1 MAFFVNNKN
10 VGCPIFVKSDEIL
23 VPNPIFSENG
33 SSSVFDKIKC
43 EFRVEETSAEKAK
56 FNLKNKDSKLKQN
69 SITSASL
76 SNCGKYICACD
87 SNNCLHLWEHEES
100 NWKILS
106 VRPLTRKCQK
116 AIFTN
121 SSANIIL
128 CDRGGDVF
136 DYSVSKCEESGNLIL
151 GHISLILDISIS
163 NDDKYLA
170 TCDRDGK
177 IRISCYPNS
186 YNILSYCLGHQEF
199 VSSIQFIQL
208 AEEILLSGSGDG
220 SIRLWKY
227 KNNGLQFKC
236 VSLQENDILCKA
248 CNVQNEAEIK
258 AKLNHEVSEKLVLSD
273 KQVLF
278 SVRCVK
284 YSQEHQLL
292 AVIFHLQPIIA
303 IYKILNDSDDSLNFQ
318 QFISLDA
325 PPVDAVFMNNGQL
338 LILIKSTSVS
348 VKCFDYEVENQKFI
362 PIADNDSVAVL
373 KAVQD
378 FYNDFENIHF
388 QDDFVSLF
396 KRVYENNNEDE
407 DCNDVQKK
415 KNKTE

>member
-10 VGCPIFVKSDEIL
+10 FGCPIFVKSDEIL
-23 VPNPIFSENG
+23 VPNPIFPENR
-33 SSSVFDKIKC
+33 SNLVFDKIKC
-43 EFRVEETSAEKAK
+43 ESRVEETSVEKAK
-56 FNLKNKDSKLKQN
+56 SNSKNKDSKIKQN
-69 SITSASL
+69 SITSASV
-76 SNCGKYICACD
+76 SNCGKYISACD
-87 SNNCLHLWEHEES
+87 SNNCLHLWKGEKD
-100 NWKILS
+100 NWELLS
-106 VRPLTRKCQK
+106 VRSLTRKCQK
-116 AIFTN
+116 VIFTN
-121 SSANIIL
+121 SCSNIIL
-128 CDRGGDVF
+128 CDRGGDLF
-136 DYSVSKCEESGNLIL
+136 DYSVSKYKEPGNLIL
-151 GHISLILDISIS
+151 GHISLILDIAIS
-163 NDDKYLA
+163 SDDKYLA

-199 VSSIQFIQL
+199 VSSIQFIPL
-208 AEEILLSGSGDG
+208 DEEILLSSSGDG

-236 VSLQENDILCKA
+236 ISLHENNTLCKA
-248 CNVQNEAEIK
+248 CNLESDAEIK
-258 AKLNHEVSEKLVLSD
+258 DKLNHQVSEKLVLSE

-284 YSQEHQLL
+284 YCKKYQLL

-303 IYKILNDSDDSLNFQ
+303 VYKLSDDCLNFQ

-325 PPVDAVFMNNGQL
+325 PPIDAVFMNDGQL
-338 LILIKSTSVS
+338 LILIKGKSVS
-348 VKCFDYEVENQKFI
+348 VKYFDYKVENQRFV
-362 PIADNDSVAVL
+362 AVEGDDSVAVF
-373 KAVQD
+373 KGIQD
-378 FYNDFENIHF
+378 FYDDFENIHF